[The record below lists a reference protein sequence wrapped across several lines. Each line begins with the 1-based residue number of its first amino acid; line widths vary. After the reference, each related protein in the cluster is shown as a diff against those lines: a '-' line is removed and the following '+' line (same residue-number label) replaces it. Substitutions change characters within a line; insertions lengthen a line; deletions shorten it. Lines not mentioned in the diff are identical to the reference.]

1 MMNPSFAMYGFYAT
15 INENKVVQLNLN
27 ENFEIVKDDFLNIIN
42 DEPLK
47 VFFLCSPNN
56 PTGNSMEDVEF
67 YLQNF
72 NGIVV
77 VDEAYIE
84 FSGKN
89 QVLNYWINTQSHC
102 ASDLFKSVGD
112 CGSQSRNGVR
122 F

>member
-89 QVLNYWINTQSHC
+89 QVLNYWINTRISLCFRPFQKRGG
-102 ASDLFKSVGD
+102 L
-112 CGSQSRNGVR
+112 REPE
-122 F
+122 